1 MRPEPRVGG
10 ERRRDSPTAGADGTI
25 TDKPPKVL
33 VADDD
38 EDLCTLLRT
47 NLEADGFVVLIAG
60 DGRRALEIIES
71 EKPDIVL
78 LDIMM
83 PVLDGYGVLERLS
96 KDPHER
102 TRVILITAKAS
113 SRDRLQGW
121 ELGADEFVTKPF
133 DLNSLLKRV
142 RKIHASSDREIETRR
157 TAAKRAILPDDSP
170 G

>member
-1 MRPEPRVGG
+1 M
-10 ERRRDSPTAGADGTI
+10 
-25 TDKPPKVL
+25 TDKPPTVL

-38 EDLCTLLRT
+38 EDLCDLLRT
-47 NLEADGFVVLIAG
+47 NLEADGFVVLVAG

-71 EKPDIVL
+71 ENPDVVL

-96 KDPHER
+96 KNPHER
-102 TRVILITAKAS
+102 TKVILITAKAS

-121 ELGADEFVTKPF
+121 ELGADEYVTKPF

-142 RKIHASSDREIETRR
+142 RRLHSKNDTDVESRR
-157 TAAKRAILPDDSP
+157 AAARRAILPEDST

>member
-1 MRPEPRVGG
+1 V
-10 ERRRDSPTAGADGTI
+10 
-25 TDKPPKVL
+25 TDKPPTVL

-38 EDLCTLLRT
+38 EDLCALLRT
-47 NLEADGFVVLIAG
+47 NLEADGFVVLVAG

-71 EKPDIVL
+71 ENPDVVL

-96 KDPHER
+96 KNPHDR
-102 TRVILITAKAS
+102 TKVILITAKAS

-121 ELGADEFVTKPF
+121 ELGADEYVTKPF
-133 DLNSLLKRV
+133 DLTSLLKRV
-142 RKIHASSDREIETRR
+142 RQLHSKSDTDIETRR
-157 TAAKRAILPDDSP
+157 AAARRAILPEDST

>member
-1 MRPEPRVGG
+1 M
-10 ERRRDSPTAGADGTI
+10 
-25 TDKPPKVL
+25 TDKPPTVL

-38 EDLCTLLRT
+38 EDLCALLRT
-47 NLEADGFVVLIAG
+47 NLEADGFVVLVAG

-71 EKPDIVL
+71 ENPDVVL

-96 KDPHER
+96 KNPHER
-102 TRVILITAKAS
+102 TKVILITAKAS

-121 ELGADEFVTKPF
+121 ELGADEYVTKPF

-142 RKIHASSDREIETRR
+142 RRLHSKNDTDVETRR
-157 TAAKRAILPDDSP
+157 ADARRAILPEDST

>member
-1 MRPEPRVGG
+1 MASGG
-10 ERRRDSPTAGADGTI
+10 GIVLDGTRPM

-38 EDLCTLLRT
+38 VDLCTLLRT
-47 NLEADGFVVLIAG
+47 NLEADGFVVLTAG
-60 DGRRALEIIES
+60 DGRQALELIES
-71 EKPDIVL
+71 EKPDVVL

-96 KDPHER
+96 KNPHER
-102 TRVILITAKAS
+102 TKVILITAKAS

-121 ELGADEFVTKPF
+121 ELGADEYVTKPF

-142 RKIHASSDREIETRR
+142 RRLHSKSDTDVESRR
-157 TAAKRAILPDDSP
+157 AAARR
-170 G
+170 

>member
-1 MRPEPRVGG
+1 M
-10 ERRRDSPTAGADGTI
+10 
-25 TDKPPKVL
+25 TDKPPTVL

-38 EDLCTLLRT
+38 EDLCALLRT
-47 NLEADGFVVLIAG
+47 NLEADGFVVLVAG

-71 EKPDIVL
+71 ENPDVVL

-96 KDPHER
+96 KNPHER
-102 TRVILITAKAS
+102 TKVILITAKAS

-121 ELGADEFVTKPF
+121 ELGADEYVTKPF

-142 RKIHASSDREIETRR
+142 RTLHSKSDTDVESRR
-157 TAAKRAILPDDSP
+157 AAARRAILPEDSTR
-170 G
+170 

>member
-1 MRPEPRVGG
+1 MAHGG
-10 ERRRDSPTAGADGTI
+10 GIVPTGRDRI
-25 TDKPPKVL
+25 MTDKPPTVL

-47 NLEADGFVVLIAG
+47 NLEADGFLVLIAG
-60 DGRRALEIIES
+60 DGRRALELIES
-71 EKPDIVL
+71 EKPDVVL

-121 ELGADEFVTKPF
+121 ELGADEYVTKPF
-133 DLNSLLKRV
+133 DLDALLKRV
-142 RKIHASSDREIETRR
+142 RKMHASSDKDMKARR
-157 TAAKRAILPDDSP
+157 AAARRAILPDDSL

>member
-1 MRPEPRVGG
+1 M
-10 ERRRDSPTAGADGTI
+10 
-25 TDKPPKVL
+25 TDKPPTVL

-38 EDLCTLLRT
+38 EDLCALLRT
-47 NLEADGFVVLIAG
+47 NLEADGFVVLVAG

-71 EKPDIVL
+71 ENPDVVL

-96 KDPHER
+96 KNPHER
-102 TRVILITAKAS
+102 TKVILITAKAS

-121 ELGADEFVTKPF
+121 ELGADEYVTKPF

-142 RKIHASSDREIETRR
+142 RRLHSKNDTDVETRR
-157 TAAKRAILPDDSP
+157 AAARRAILPEDST

>member
-1 MRPEPRVGG
+1 M
-10 ERRRDSPTAGADGTI
+10 
-25 TDKPPKVL
+25 TDKPPTVL

-38 EDLCTLLRT
+38 EDLCDLLRT
-47 NLEADGFVVLIAG
+47 NLEADGFVVLVAG

-71 EKPDIVL
+71 ENPDVVL

-96 KDPHER
+96 KNPHER
-102 TRVILITAKAS
+102 TKVILITAKAS

-121 ELGADEFVTKPF
+121 ELGADEYVTKPF

-142 RKIHASSDREIETRR
+142 RRLHSKNDTDVETRR
-157 TAAKRAILPDDSP
+157 TAARRAILPEDST

>member
-1 MRPEPRVGG
+1 M
-10 ERRRDSPTAGADGTI
+10 
-25 TDKPPKVL
+25 TDKPPTVL

-38 EDLCTLLRT
+38 EDLCTLLKT
-47 NLEADGFVVLIAG
+47 NLEADGFVVLVAG
-60 DGRRALEIIES
+60 DGRRALELIES
-71 EKPDIVL
+71 EKPDVVL

-96 KDPHER
+96 KDPHQR
-102 TRVILITAKAS
+102 TKVILITAKAS

-121 ELGADEFVTKPF
+121 ELGADEYVTKPF

-142 RKIHASSDREIETRR
+142 RKLHARSDSDMKTRR
-157 TAAKRAILPDDSP
+157 ATAKRAILPDDTS

>member
-1 MRPEPRVGG
+1 M
-10 ERRRDSPTAGADGTI
+10 
-25 TDKPPKVL
+25 TDKPPTVL

-47 NLEADGFVVLIAG
+47 NLEADGFVVLVAG

-71 EKPDIVL
+71 EKPDVVL

-96 KDPHER
+96 KDPHDR
-102 TRVILITAKAS
+102 TKVILITAKAS

-121 ELGADEFVTKPF
+121 ELGADEYVTKPF

-142 RKIHASSDREIETRR
+142 RKLHARNDSDMKTRR
-157 TAAKRAILPDDSP
+157 ATARRAILPDDLS

>member
-1 MRPEPRVGG
+1 M
-10 ERRRDSPTAGADGTI
+10 
-25 TDKPPKVL
+25 TDKPPTVL

-38 EDLCTLLRT
+38 EDLCDLLRT
-47 NLEADGFVVLIAG
+47 NLEADGFVVLVAG

-71 EKPDIVL
+71 ENPDVVL

-96 KDPHER
+96 KNPHER
-102 TRVILITAKAS
+102 TKVILITAKAS

-121 ELGADEFVTKPF
+121 ELGADEYVTKPF

-142 RKIHASSDREIETRR
+142 RRLHSKNDTDVETRR
-157 TAAKRAILPDDSP
+157 ADARRAILPEDST